1 MLETGSLGKNKL
13 STIAMVCI
21 AVAMIMIIIR
31 HCLLEFLVGSPL
43 WANVQANIPLVKNIF
58 LGVKGATMI
67 SLFAVVMTDI
77 KSKITDVGL
86 WIVFIGVALLL

>member
-1 MLETGSLGKNKL
+1 
-13 STIAMVCI
+13 MVCI
-21 AVAMIMIIIR
+21 ATAMIMIIIR

-43 WANVQANIPLVKNIF
+43 WANVQANIPLMKNIF

-77 KSKITDVGL
+77 KSENYRCRHMDSLYRSSI
-86 WIVFIGVALLL
+86 IAIGICRKTGWQDIIQKG

>member
-1 MLETGSLGKNKL
+1 MLDTGSLGKNKL
-13 STIAMVCI
+13 NTIAMVCI
-21 AVAMIMIIIR
+21 ATAMIMIIIR

-43 WANVQANIPLVKNIF
+43 WANVQANISLMKNIF

>member
-43 WANVQANIPLVKNIF
+43 WANVQANIPLMKNVF

-77 KSKITDVGL
+77 KSKSTDVGV

>member
-43 WANVQANIPLVKNIF
+43 WANVQANIPLMKNIF

-77 KSKITDVGL
+77 KSKITDAGL
-86 WIVFIGVALLL
+86 WIIFIGVALLL